1 MEQKSAR
8 DARQAE
14 LEMTAT
20 GSHGLMPQV
29 NPMKSNGKKER
40 STGRGHGRS
49 QTGGGGLDGV
59 GKSAGIRKSRLA
71 RLGRGRARHSRN
83 VSAPPPSSAAL
94 PEGWKDL
101 KTEDGRT
108 YFQKPDGSATWELP
122 PPPPNASNGPPP
134 PPPGAGA
141 GLPNIPGPPGLPGPP
156 K

>member
-1 MEQKSAR
+1 MSSNRARSSSVLDNDSSIVVGDNPLTGTGGGVSMEQKSAR

-59 GKSAGIRKSRLA
+59 GKSAG
-71 RLGRGRARHSRN
+71 
-83 VSAPPPSSAAL
+83 
-94 PEGWKDL
+94 
-101 KTEDGRT
+101 
-108 YFQKPDGSATWELP
+108 
-122 PPPPNASNGPPP
+122 
-134 PPPGAGA
+134 
-141 GLPNIPGPPGLPGPP
+141 
-156 K
+156 